1 MPLDRA
7 EAEAVIARYPS
18 PRSAILPLLWMGQ
31 EADGYVTAETVQQ
44 VAELIGLTVNEV
56 ESVLSFYTMFRRRP
70 PARCRLQVCRSLA
83 CAMHGAEAI
92 LEHIRRETGIG
103 PGGQSPDGQFSVDV
117 VECIAACDH
126 APAYLFNERMGGP
139 LTPDKAL
146 ALLRG
151 EGEAVRCAGTAGGG
165 ATR

>member
-1 MPLDRA
+1 MALDA
-7 EAEAVIARYPS
+7 AAVREVMARYPS
-18 PRSAILPLLWMGQ
+18 PRSAILPLLWMAQ
-31 EADGYVTAETVQQ
+31 ETEGYVTEAAAAE
-44 VAELIGLTVNEV
+44 VAELLGLPPAEV

-83 CAMHGAEAI
+83 CSVKGADAI
-92 LEHIRRETGIG
+92 LAAVEEATGVAAG
-103 PGGQSPDGQFSVDV
+103 HQSADGAMSVEV

-139 LTPDKAL
+139 LTTEKAL

-151 EGEAVRCAGTAGGG
+151 QGVAER
-165 ATR
+165 